1 MPMKSLRSLL
11 LIALALLAVTSQAQE
26 AVFAEVSGKVEY
38 QLPGA
43 DWKPA
48 KVGAKVSKGSL
59 VSTGFKST
67 AVLKIGKISISMK
80 PITRLSLDELV
91 KTSGGTQTELYL
103 LSGRVHAD
111 VPPQAGQTSEFNVT
125 SPTATASVR
134 GTAFLFDGT
143 NLLVDRGSVKLMTP
157 TSQSRSVGMG
167 EFSYVVKGSGSVAPP
182 IAVVVEPTPID
193 DSSDTTESS
202 DATGDESGGDNAET
216 ASPGDGSSSD
226 SGEGGGSSDAEGG
239 AASADTGGGAPVVTD
254 TGGGSGGGGN
264 VETEAATASGSGSA
278 SPETPA
284 PQPAPVA
291 ASKPAAS
298 ASKPAMGGAMLERVH
313 AITVQATVE
322 AIAQKID
329 KPSNPVPSFDFHLE
343 IK

>member
-1 MPMKSLRSLL
+1 MKNPRRSMFM
-11 LIALALLAVTSQAQE
+11 ALVLVTVTSQAQE
-26 AVFAEVSGKVEY
+26 AVFSEVSGKVEY

-48 KVGAKVSKGSL
+48 KVGSKVSKGSL

-91 KTSGGTQTELYL
+91 KTAGGTQTELYL

-143 NLLVDRGSVKLMTP
+143 NLLVDRGTVKLMTP

-167 EFSYVVKGSGSVAPP
+167 EFSYVVKGSGNVAPP

-193 DSSDTTESS
+193 NSSDTTESS
-202 DATGDESGGDNAET
+202 DTAAGDSGGDTSAT
-216 ASPGDGSSSD
+216 ASSGD
-226 SGEGGGSSDAEGG
+226 GGGSADASGG
-239 AASADTGGGAPVVTD
+239 AASTDSGSAAADSGGAGGGAAITDAGGSPGGGGPADTGGAAAS
-254 TGGGSGGGGN
+254 GGGS
-264 VETEAATASGSGSA
+264 ASS
-278 SPETPA
+278 TPA
-284 PQPAPVA
+284 PQAAPAA
-291 ASKPAAS
+291 TSKPAAA

-329 KPSNPVPSFDFHLE
+329 KPANPIPSFDFHLE